1 MALSNLN
8 KETLNNLFTMLSL
21 ENIENN
27 KVLTQIR
34 SDYSAYGKLSLI
46 EKQINF
52 LKLEAINIINE
63 YNLNNEVNNI
73 HCNFKKIPGNYY
85 YIYSNNNNTKFISL
99 IAPDEWYNKSN
110 FLMKVYMD
118 YDNNFYKCDI

>member
-27 KVLTQIR
+27 KILTQIR

-46 EKQINF
+46 EKQINL

-73 HCNFKKIPGNYY
+73 QCNFKKIPGNYY
-85 YIYSNNNNTKFISL
+85 YIYSFVYIL
-99 IAPDEWYNKSN
+99 ILILFYILYLQVIHNEY
-110 FLMKVYMD
+110 FLEL
-118 YDNNFYKCDI
+118 

>member
-8 KETLNNLFTMLSL
+8 KETLNNLFTMLSV

-27 KVLTQIR
+27 KILTQIR

-46 EKQINF
+46 EKQISF

-73 HCNFKKIPGNYY
+73 QCNFKKIPGNYY
-85 YIYSNNNNTKFISL
+85 YIYSNDATKFISL